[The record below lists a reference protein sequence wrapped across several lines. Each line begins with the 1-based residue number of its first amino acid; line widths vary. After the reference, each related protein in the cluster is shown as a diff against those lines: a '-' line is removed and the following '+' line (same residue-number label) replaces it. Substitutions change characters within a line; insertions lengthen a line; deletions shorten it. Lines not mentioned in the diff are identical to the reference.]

1 MSGLRQIQPQHNLT
15 KYRHHTLYTLLLA
28 LAVIPGSYASL
39 FCMCCMLELPTF
51 ILALGSLNKSFR
63 NDYIFGAVFF
73 LTRICLHVYI
83 AVAYARRA
91 LSPEGGSWFPTVV
104 LTAVFPVHAMWM
116 LASVKGVLKRRRLA
130 VAAKKAAQATAPI
143 TPVAIPSQAARI
155 RDLQAFILSRSRRA
169 ASRSATLIRRSRAH
183 VLRLLQDAL
192 EEQNV
197 PTASSESQQQH
208 FTTDPPRWRS
218 IKGRVVGRIRRSLP
232 EAYDVYASGPL
243 PVMLAAVHVVEHA
256 DRDS

>member
-1 MSGLRQIQPQHNLT
+1 
-15 KYRHHTLYTLLLA
+15 
-28 LAVIPGSYASL
+28 
-39 FCMCCMLELPTF
+39 MCCILELPTF
-51 ILALGSLNKSFR
+51 ILALGSLNKTFR
-63 NDYIFGAVFF
+63 NDYLFSSVFF

-83 AVAYARRA
+83 AVAYAQRA
-91 LSPEGGSWFPTVV
+91 LSPEGGSWVPTAV

-130 VAAKKAAQATAPI
+130 AAAKKAAQATTAAI

-155 RDLQAFILSRSRRA
+155 RDLHAFILSRSCRA

-192 EEQNV
+192 EEQD
-197 PTASSESQQQH
+197 TASAASEVQQQQR
-208 FTTDPPRWRS
+208 FATDPPRWRS
-218 IKGRVVGRIRRSLP
+218 IRGRVVGRIRRSLP

-243 PVMLAAVHVVEHA
+243 PVMLAASDVVEHA
-256 DRDS
+256 DRDN